1 MRIKQII
8 IHIFLLTSFISYSQ
22 LKDEVE
28 GYYLEDQIYAKFA
41 YNILNNLPESIEQ
54 SGFSNSIS
62 FGFIRDIPINKDRNF
77 GFGLGLGYG
86 LNTYFHNLKIFKSN
100 DEILFENFQIDENYE
115 SNRLIV
121 HAIEI
126 PLEIRWRT
134 STREKYKFWRIY
146 GGIKANYIFN
156 SKVKYKLDN
165 ITQELKNLK
174 EIKKL
179 QYGLS
184 LATGYGNINFY
195 IYYSLTPLF
204 ENAYYN
210 GNKIETK
217 DIKIGIQFYI
227 L

>member
-1 MRIKQII
+1 MRLKQII
-8 IHIFLLTSFISYSQ
+8 IHFLLLTSIISYSQ
-22 LKDEVE
+22 LKDEKE
-28 GYYLEDQIYAKFA
+28 GYYLEDQIYAKFT
-41 YNILNNLPESIEQ
+41 YNILSKLPKTIKQ
-54 SGFSNSIS
+54 SGFSNSFSI
-62 FGFIRDIPINKDRNF
+62 GFIKDIPINKERNF
-77 GFGLGLGYG
+77 GFGVGLGYG

-100 DEILFENFQIDENYE
+100 GNTVFENFQIDENYK
-115 SNRLIV
+115 SNKLIT
-121 HAIEI
+121 HTIEI

-146 GGIKANYIFN
+146 GGIKTNYIFI
-156 SKVKYKLDN
+156 SKAKYKLDG
-165 ITQELKNLK
+165 TQKLMNLK

-195 IYYSLTPLF
+195 IYYALTPVF
-204 ENAYYN
+204 KNAYYN
-210 GNKIETK
+210 GTKIETK